1 MHKTEFYINGH
12 WTGGDKHF
20 EIVSPVTG
28 AVIGMVAE
36 GTRADVQQAVNAANG
51 AWPDWSRRS
60 AFERSRLLEAVA
72 HRIIEHRDKLANT
85 LTLEQGK
92 PLYSEAYQEVDELV
106 EYFRLAAGDGLRLE
120 GFTPPSMDARK
131 RVMVQRVPR
140 GVVGIITPWNWPYTM
155 PAELIAPALAAGN
168 AIVWAP
174 APSTSLCAV
183 RLTECIVEAGLPP
196 GVLNLVTGYGAVV
209 GDEIAVN
216 PGTHAI
222 GFIGSIE
229 TGYKVAAR
237 AAGKELLLEMGGNG
251 PLIVLADADLDK
263 AAEAILKSAFLC
275 AGQSCSAAELVL
287 VQETVHQSLIERLA
301 NIIPT
306 QIRLGDP
313 FARETTMGPLNNEG
327 VAAKMDEHIRD
338 ALANGASLI
347 SGGARAQNFPTQ
359 LYYQPTLLDQVTQQM
374 QVATSETFGPVVP
387 VQVISN
393 VDEVLNIVNS
403 SSYGLT
409 TAMFT
414 QDLRRAMQ
422 FADRVRSG
430 TVVIN
435 DTTNWY
441 EPHIAFGGAA
451 GSRSGIG
458 RVGGRTVFEKF
469 TDYKTV
475 FIDLG

>member
-1 MHKTEFYINGH
+1 MRETQLYVDGH
-12 WTGGDKHF
+12 WTGGDNRF
-20 EIVSPVTG
+20 EIISPVTG
-28 AVIGMVAE
+28 TVIGMVAE
-36 GTRADVQQAVNAANG
+36 GTRADVQQALDAANA

-72 HRIIEHRDKLANT
+72 QRIIERRDELANT

-120 GFTPPSMDARK
+120 GFCPPSMDARK
-131 RVMVQRVPR
+131 RVIVQRVPR
-140 GVVGIITPWNWPYTM
+140 GVIGIITPWNWPYTM

-168 AIVWAP
+168 AVVWAP

-183 RLTECIVEAGLPP
+183 LLTECIVEAGLPA
-196 GVLNLVTGYGAVV
+196 GLLNLVTGYGAVV

-216 PGTHAI
+216 KVTHAI

-229 TGYKVAAR
+229 TGHKVAAR

-251 PLIVLADADLDK
+251 PLIVLDDADLDR
-263 AAEAILKSAFLC
+263 AADAIIKGAFLC
-275 AGQSCSAAELVL
+275 AGQSCSAAELIL
-287 VQETVHQSLIERLA
+287 VQETVHQALLERLA
-301 NIIPT
+301 DIIPT

-327 VAAKMDEHIRD
+327 VASKMDQHVRD
-338 ALANGASLI
+338 ALAKGASLV
-347 SGGARAQNFPTQ
+347 SGGARANNFPTP
-359 LYYQPTLLDQVTQQM
+359 LYYQPTLLDQVTGQM
-374 QVATSETFGPVVP
+374 QVATHETFGPVVP
-387 VQVISN
+387 VQVIRD
-393 VDEVLNIVNS
+393 VDEALTIVNTS
-403 SSYGLT
+403 TYGLT
-409 TAMFT
+409 TAIFT
-414 QDLRRAMQ
+414 QDLKKAMQ
-422 FADRVRSG
+422 FADVVRSG

-475 FIDLG
+475 FIDLA